1 MTWRLLPLCVVRN
14 AVRDMTP
21 VALVCLSGML
31 YLTASA
37 WDEAVKKEQ
46 LKVKEIED
54 KYNGKILEHGVRK

>member
-1 MTWRLLPLCVVRN
+1 
-14 AVRDMTP
+14 
-21 VALVCLSGML
+21 ML

-54 KYNGKILEHGVRK
+54 KYNGKILEHGVRNQRSPAVTDVNDALSALP